1 MLVALQSIAHVYMK
15 EYAQQIAFVLCV
27 HFFLTNRMA
36 NEMKNRVFVRARTKA
51 CIKSKYLFLLQMRL
65 LAHVFRSQSPKFR
78 TKTGN
83 ATGRIIFCMDP
94 TFCCIIGIFELENIE
109 RGWNFERE
117 CDGVVERGFV
127 GIQNVYCAYYI
138 VYMRRFI
145 R

>member
-83 ATGRIIFCMDP
+83 ATGRIIFCTDP
-94 TFCCIIGIFELENIE
+94 TFCCIIGILSWKILKEDGISKESAMELLKEASWE
-109 RGWNFERE
+109 FRM
-117 CDGVVERGFV
+117 
-127 GIQNVYCAYYI
+127 YI
-138 VYMRRFI
+138 VRIILYI
-145 R
+145 